1 MFDVGFW
8 ELALL
13 GAIALLIIGPER
25 MPAAARTAGLW
36 VGRARRILREAKS
49 DLDRELRADASG
61 LNLGGI
67 KDDIEKAGA
76 ELRDAGAKSG
86 DEFRRTFEEAA
97 PFVEEENSAREKS
110 PAKKSGKKKT
120 SAKKSV
126 GKSSAKKSR
135 GKVPA
140 KMSGSGAAKKPSRKK
155 ASKKKAAKKTASKKR
170 AS

>member
-76 ELRDAGAKSG
+76 ELRDAGAASG

-97 PFVEEENSAREKS
+97 PFVEEKKS
-110 PAKKSGKKKT
+110 PAKKSGKKKS

-140 KMSGSGAAKKPSRKK
+140 KMSGSGAAKKPSHKK
-155 ASKKKAAKKTASKKR
+155 VSKKKAAKKTASKKR

>member
-76 ELRDAGAKSG
+76 ELRDAGAASG
-86 DEFRRTFEEAA
+86 DDLRRTFEEAA
-97 PFVEEENSAREKS
+97 PFVEEKKS
-110 PAKKSGKKKT
+110 PAKKPGKKKS

-126 GKSSAKKSR
+126 GKSAAKKSV

-155 ASKKKAAKKTASKKR
+155 VSKKKAAKKTASKKR

>member
-76 ELRDAGAKSG
+76 ELRDAGAQSE
-86 DEFRRTFEEAA
+86 DDLRRTFEEAA

-110 PAKKSGKKKT
+110 PAKKPGKKKT

-126 GKSSAKKSR
+126 GKSAKKKSR
-135 GKVPA
+135 GKVRS
-140 KMSGSGAAKKPSRKK
+140 KKAAKKPSRKK
-155 ASKKKAAKKTASKKR
+155 VRKEKGRQKTASKKR

>member
-76 ELRDAGAKSG
+76 ELRDAGAASG

-97 PFVEEENSAREKS
+97 PFVEEEKS

-120 SAKKSV
+120 AAKKSV
-126 GKSSAKKSR
+126 GKSGKKKSR
-135 GKVPA
+135 GKTLA
-140 KMSGSGAAKKPSRKK
+140 KKAAKKPSRKK
-155 ASKKKAAKKTASKKR
+155 ISKKKAAKKTASKKR

>member
-76 ELRDAGAKSG
+76 ELRDAGAASG
-86 DEFRRTFEEAA
+86 DELRRTFEEAA
-97 PFVEEENSAREKS
+97 PFVEEKKS
-110 PAKKSGKKKT
+110 PAKKSGKKK
-120 SAKKSV
+120 SPAKKSV
-126 GKSSAKKSR
+126 GKSAAKKSR

-140 KMSGSGAAKKPSRKK
+140 KKAAKKPSRKK

>member
-76 ELRDAGAKSG
+76 ELRDAGAASG
-86 DEFRRTFEEAA
+86 DDLRRTFEEAA
-97 PFVEEENSAREKS
+97 PFVEEKKS
-110 PAKKSGKKKT
+110 PAKKPGKKKT

-126 GKSSAKKSR
+126 GKSGKKKSV
-135 GKVPA
+135 GKSS
-140 KMSGSGAAKKPSRKK
+140 KKKAAKKPSHKK
-155 ASKKKAAKKTASKKR
+155 VSKKKAAKKTASKKR

>member
-76 ELRDAGAKSG
+76 ELRDAGAAGG
-86 DEFRRTFEEAA
+86 DELRRTFEEAA
-97 PFVEEENSAREKS
+97 PFVEEKKS
-110 PAKKSGKKKT
+110 PAKKSGKKK
-120 SAKKSV
+120 SPAKKSV
-126 GKSSAKKSR
+126 GKSAAKKSR

-140 KMSGSGAAKKPSRKK
+140 KKAAKKPSRKK